1 MMKLSIFGRLK
12 LADVLGG
19 GTLMKLVFP
28 GILYLICIFLLF
40 LRKYNFMA
48 IKSHTFCSRKSLM
61 FICDLIVEINQW

>member
-1 MMKLSIFGRLK
+1 VMKLSIFGRLK

-28 GILYLICIFLLF
+28 VILYLICIFLLF

-48 IKSHTFCSRKSLM
+48 IK
-61 FICDLIVEINQW
+61 